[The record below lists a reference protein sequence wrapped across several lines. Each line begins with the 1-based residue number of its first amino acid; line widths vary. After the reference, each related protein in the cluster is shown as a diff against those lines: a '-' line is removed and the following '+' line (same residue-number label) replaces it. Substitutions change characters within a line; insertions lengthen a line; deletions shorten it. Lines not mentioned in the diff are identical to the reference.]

1 MTRLLAAALVAVL
14 GFASCGGGGN
24 NESAS
29 PTKERAQARANAATQ
44 GRLTARPPETPPKGG
59 PTGLRHLGPALLYV
73 PPGDGPKRLVLTLH
87 GATETPQNALMLL
100 RPYAKDQGL
109 ILLAPKS
116 QAVTWDVVAQGG
128 FGPDVAAIDRLL
140 EQVFA
145 EYPVEDVAAA
155 GFSDGASYALSLG
168 LTNGDLFTHAVAFS
182 PGFLVPAELHGS
194 PRIFISHGTRDQIL
208 PIDRCSRRIV
218 PHLKDRGYD
227 VRYLE
232 FDGTHE
238 VPAEMVRE
246 AVNWLLPPTRS
257 RPR

>member
-1 MTRLLAAALVAVL
+1 MTRLLAAALAAVL
-14 GFASCGGGGN
+14 GFASACGGGGN

-44 GRLTARPPETPPKGG
+44 GRLTARPPETPPEGG
-59 PTGLRHLGPALLYV
+59 PTGLRHLGRALLYV
-73 PPGDGPKRLVLTLH
+73 PPGDGPKRLVLTRH

-145 EYPVEDVAAA
+145 EYPVEDVAVA

-168 LTNGDLFTHAVAFS
+168 LTNGDLFRSVVAFS
-182 PGFLVPAELHGS
+182 AGFIALQE
-194 PRIFISHGTRDQIL
+194 PRGQPRLFISHGTHDSVL
-208 PIDRCSRRIV
+208 PIGRTSRRGV
-218 PHLKDRGYD
+218 PRLRAAGYN
-227 VRYLE
+227 VRYRE
-232 FDGTHE
+232 FDGDHE
-238 VPAEMVRE
+238 VPPRIARE
-246 AVNWLLPPTRS
+246 AAAWLS
-257 RPR
+257 Q